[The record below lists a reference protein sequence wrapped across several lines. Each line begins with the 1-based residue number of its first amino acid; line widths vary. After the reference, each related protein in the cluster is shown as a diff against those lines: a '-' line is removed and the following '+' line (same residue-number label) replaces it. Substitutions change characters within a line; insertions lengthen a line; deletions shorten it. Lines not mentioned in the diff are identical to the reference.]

1 MSPPVTTWRWIGSM
15 ALRSGSYEH
24 VCLVKPVLGACVLDQ
39 IEGLRKWEIWWWVT
53 TSQLD
58 MITYWHSHRYKI
70 HVPHSYMYHTD
81 ISQYIEAYK
90 SRGVRGEIEMEW
102 SGCHCILPSSVP
114 TNSNSEMW
122 NLNHQMSQSQC
133 AAPTICLWPGQQV
146 KVSPPW
152 LIYRNIF
159 DKIWTV

>member
-1 MSPPVTTWRWIGSM
+1 MNPTTYQAGRLSDNRVSLMSPPVTTWRWIGSM

-24 VCLVKPVLGACVLDQ
+24 VCLVEPVLGTCVLGRLVLETWGIEQ
-39 IEGLRKWEIWWWVT
+39 AEGLRKWEIWWWVT

-58 MITYWHSHRYKI
+58 MMTYCHSHRYKI

-81 ISQYIEAYK
+81 IEAYK

-122 NLNHQMSQSQC
+122 NLNHIMSQ
-133 AAPTICLWPGQQV
+133 L
-146 KVSPPW
+146 
-152 LIYRNIF
+152 
-159 DKIWTV
+159 